1 MWKVLFGDGHPLLVA
16 SSSLAL
22 CRVIRL
28 VVCIALHLVLII
40 FFRKYNSL
48 FSFGEIMSRI
58 NTMHSMKW
66 YLICFLFFLFVVL
79 FTAHNASSLYL
90 CRLELAYLSINVEN
104 IHFLYHA

>member
-28 VVCIALHLVLII
+28 VVCIALYWVSII
-40 FFRKYNSL
+40 LFRKYNSL
-48 FSFGEIMSRI
+48 FSFVEITFS
-58 NTMHSMKW
+58 
-66 YLICFLFFLFVVL
+66 FFLFVVL
-79 FTAHNASSLYL
+79 FTAPNASFLYL